1 MIFKKKLIPVKFE
14 KRYKRFFA
22 DVKKNTKI
30 LTAHCPN
37 SGSMLGLLKKGNKSW
52 ISKSDNIKRKLKYT
66 LEIINDGKSNVG
78 VNTLIANRIIEE
90 ALLKGKII
98 EFKKIRKLK
107 REVVY
112 SNDTRFDFELK
123 INNRKVFL
131 EVKNVTLSR
140 KQGIA
145 EFPDSITSRGLKH
158 IKKLGLSMK
167 HGYDA
172 VVIFLIQREDC
183 NFFKIAK
190 DIDHKYYEAY
200 NKNKKKG
207 VKFIAYSCKVNNKK
221 IEVEKK
227 IKIIN

>member
-1 MIFKKKLIPVKFE
+1 M
-14 KRYKRFFA
+14 
-22 DVKKNTKI
+22 
-30 LTAHCPN
+30 
-37 SGSMLGLLKKGNKSW
+37 
-52 ISKSDNIKRKLKYT
+52 
-66 LEIINDGKSNVG
+66 
-78 VNTLIANRIIEE
+78 
-90 ALLKGKII
+90 LKGKII

-112 SNDTRFDFELK
+112 SNDTRFDFELT

-140 KQGIA
+140 EQGIA

-158 IKKLGLSMK
+158 IKKLELSMK

-207 VKFIAYSCKVNNKK
+207 VKFIAYSCKVNSKK

>member
-22 DVKKNTKI
+22 DVKKNSKI

-78 VNTLIANRIIEE
+78 VNTLIANKIIEE

-112 SNDTRFDFELK
+112 SNDTRFDFELT

-207 VKFIAYSCKVNNKK
+207 VKFIAYSCKVNSKK

>member
-78 VNTLIANRIIEE
+78 VNTLIANKIIEE

-98 EFKKIRKLK
+98 EFKKIRNLK

-158 IKKLGLSMK
+158 IKKLGLSIK
-167 HGYDA
+167 HGHDA

-200 NKNKKKG
+200 NKNRKKG
-207 VKFIAYSCKVNNKK
+207 VKFIAYSCKVNSKK

>member
-1 MIFKKKLIPVKFE
+1 
-14 KRYKRFFA
+14 
-22 DVKKNTKI
+22 
-30 LTAHCPN
+30 
-37 SGSMLGLLKKGNKSW
+37 MLGLLKKGNKSW

-78 VNTLIANRIIEE
+78 VNTLIANKIIEE
-90 ALLKGKII
+90 ALLKGKLLNI
-98 EFKKIRKLK
+98 KISKLK

-140 KQGIA
+140 EQGIA

-158 IKKLGLSMK
+158 IKKLGLSIK
-167 HGYDA
+167 HGHDA

-190 DIDHKYYEAY
+190 DIDQKYYEAY
-200 NKNKKKG
+200 NKNRKKG
-207 VKFIAYSCKVNNKK
+207 VKFIAYSCKVNSKK

-227 IKIIN
+227 LKL

>member
-1 MIFKKKLIPVKFE
+1 M
-14 KRYKRFFA
+14 
-22 DVKKNTKI
+22 
-30 LTAHCPN
+30 
-37 SGSMLGLLKKGNKSW
+37 
-52 ISKSDNIKRKLKYT
+52 
-66 LEIINDGKSNVG
+66 
-78 VNTLIANRIIEE
+78 
-90 ALLKGKII
+90 LKGKII

-140 KQGIA
+140 EQGIA

-172 VVIFLIQREDC
+172 FVIFLIQREDC

-207 VKFIAYSCKVNNKK
+207 VKFIAYSCKVNSKK
-221 IEVEKK
+221 IEVGKK

>member
-22 DVKKNTKI
+22 DVKKNSKI

-78 VNTLIANRIIEE
+78 VNTLIANKIIEE

-123 INNRKVFL
+123 LNNRKVFL

-140 KQGIA
+140 EQGIA

-172 VVIFLIQREDC
+172 FVIFLIQREDC

>member
-1 MIFKKKLIPVKFE
+1 
-14 KRYKRFFA
+14 
-22 DVKKNTKI
+22 
-30 LTAHCPN
+30 
-37 SGSMLGLLKKGNKSW
+37 MLGLLKKGNKSW

-78 VNTLIANRIIEE
+78 VNTLIANKIIEE

-140 KQGIA
+140 EQGIA
-145 EFPDSITSRGLKH
+145 EFPTLLP
-158 IKKLGLSMK
+158 LGP
-167 HGYDA
+167 
-172 VVIFLIQREDC
+172 
-183 NFFKIAK
+183 
-190 DIDHKYYEAY
+190 
-200 NKNKKKG
+200 
-207 VKFIAYSCKVNNKK
+207 
-221 IEVEKK
+221 
-227 IKIIN
+227 

>member
-22 DVKKNTKI
+22 DVKKNSKI
-30 LTAHCPN
+30 LIAHCPN

-78 VNTLIANRIIEE
+78 VNTLIANKIIEE

-112 SNDTRFDFELK
+112 SSDTRFDFELK

-167 HGYDA
+167 HGYDP

-200 NKNKKKG
+200 KKNKKKG
-207 VKFIAYSCKVNNKK
+207 VKFIAYSCKVNSKK
-221 IEVEKK
+221 IELEKK

>member
-22 DVKKNTKI
+22 DVKKNSKI

-123 INNRKVFL
+123 LNNRKVFL

-140 KQGIA
+140 EQGIA

-172 VVIFLIQREDC
+172 FVIFLIQREDC

>member
-22 DVKKNTKI
+22 DVKKNSKI

-78 VNTLIANRIIEE
+78 VNTLIANKIIEE

-172 VVIFLIQREDC
+172 FVIFLIQREDC

-207 VKFIAYSCKVNNKK
+207 VKFIAYSCKVNSKK
-221 IEVEKK
+221 IEVGKK

>member
-22 DVKKNTKI
+22 DVKKNSKI
-30 LTAHCPN
+30 LTTHCPN
-37 SGSMLGLLKKGNKSW
+37 SGSMLGLLKKGNRSW
-52 ISKSDNIKRKLKYT
+52 ISKSDNIKRKLKYS

-78 VNTLIANRIIEE
+78 VNTLIANKIIEE
-90 ALLKGKII
+90 ALLKGRII
-98 EFKKIRKLK
+98 EFKKICKLK

-140 KQGIA
+140 EQGIA

-158 IKKLGLSMK
+158 IKKLGLSIN

-190 DIDHKYYEAY
+190 DIDHKYYKAY
-200 NKNKKKG
+200 SENKKKG

>member
-1 MIFKKKLIPVKFE
+1 
-14 KRYKRFFA
+14 
-22 DVKKNTKI
+22 
-30 LTAHCPN
+30 
-37 SGSMLGLLKKGNKSW
+37 MLGLLKKGNKSW

-78 VNTLIANRIIEE
+78 VNTLIANKIIEE

-158 IKKLGLSMK
+158 IKKLGLSIK
-167 HGYDA
+167 HGHDA

-183 NFFKIAK
+183 NFLK
-190 DIDHKYYEAY
+190 
-200 NKNKKKG
+200 
-207 VKFIAYSCKVNNKK
+207 
-221 IEVEKK
+221 
-227 IKIIN
+227 

>member
-22 DVKKNTKI
+22 DVKKNSKI
-30 LTAHCPN
+30 LIAHCPN

-78 VNTLIANRIIEE
+78 VNTLIANKIIEE

-112 SNDTRFDFELK
+112 SNDTRFDFELT

-140 KQGIA
+140 EQGIA
-145 EFPDSITSRGLKH
+145 EFPDSVTSRGLKH
-158 IKKLGLSMK
+158 IKKLELSMK

-207 VKFIAYSCKVNNKK
+207 VKFIAYSCKVNSKK